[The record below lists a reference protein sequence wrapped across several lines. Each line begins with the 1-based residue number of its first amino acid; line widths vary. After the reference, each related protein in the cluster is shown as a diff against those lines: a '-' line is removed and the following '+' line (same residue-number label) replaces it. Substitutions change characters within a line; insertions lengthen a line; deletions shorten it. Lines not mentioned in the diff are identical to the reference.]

1 MDIEEQYYADL
12 ESEYKYH
19 EYEEAL
25 VDQRHKLVDYIN
37 ERERER
43 FWDQREPI
51 SYDMGLDECHII
63 SKKDGFIEWLVKNNK
78 IDRAEIW
85 SIWKVLPT
93 YWYTTEPYTTCK
105 SIKLENTI
113 LMVLAIKDDPL
124 EFLASILK

>member
-1 MDIEEQYYADL
+1 MDREEQYYADL

-51 SYDMGLDECHII
+51 SYDMGLDSSHII
-63 SKKDGFIEWLVKNNK
+63 SKKDGFIEWLVKKDK
-78 IDRAEIW
+78 IDRDKINCERPDYTQLLMLL
-85 SIWKVLPT
+85 SIQ
-93 YWYTTEPYTTCK
+93 
-105 SIKLENTI
+105 
-113 LMVLAIKDDPL
+113 DDPL

>member
-25 VDQRHKLVDYIN
+25 VDQWHKLVDYIN

-51 SYDMGLDECHII
+51 NYDMGLDSCHII

-78 IDRAEIW
+78 INRD
-85 SIWKVLPT
+85 KVLISFGMT
-93 YWYTTEPYTTCK
+93 ERDWLWNYYWHWVEKYP
-105 SIKLENTI
+105 SL
-113 LMVLAIKDDPL
+113 LMILAIKDDPL